1 MEEKEFLTLS
11 RREQKKHVN
20 RTNIIHAAIQLF
32 SSQPY
37 SEVSMRAIAKRAN
50 VSPGL
55 IYQYFEDQQHLFM
68 VAFTIESSHLL
79 AVMHETTKRHPR
91 DLHLLA
97 KEYVHYMHEHD
108 NLYRMMTYFMLENE
122 QHLIVSQGLGK
133 VTDELF
139 ELFRSVLSQHLPE
152 DRLKSAAHLFFA
164 TLNGILITYKNLPGR
179 SKELSGKHMEH
190 LVGVFMET
198 IKRQAH

>member
-1 MEEKEFLTLS
+1 MEEKEFLSLS
-11 RREQKKHVN
+11 KREQKKHVN
-20 RTNIIHAAIQLF
+20 RTNIISAAIQLF

-37 SEVSMRAIAKRAN
+37 SEVSMRAIAKQAN

-55 IYQYFEDQQHLFM
+55 IYQYFEDQQHLFI

-79 AVMHETTKRHPR
+79 AVMRETIKQHPH
-91 DLHLLA
+91 DVDLLA

-108 NLYRMMTYFMLENE
+108 NLYKMMTYFMLENE
-122 QHLIVSQGLGK
+122 QQPIVSHGLGK
-133 VTDELF
+133 VTGELF
-139 ELFRSVLSQHLPE
+139 ELFRSALSQHLPE

-179 SKELSGKHMEH
+179 SKEQSWSHMEH
-190 LVGVFMET
+190 LVGVFTDT
-198 IKRQAH
+198 IKRQVT